1 MDEMNNNL
9 NTNDVVSGVE
19 NVTNKGGKKIAAV
32 TAGVIAVA
40 AAGGGAAYACS
51 DYVKNQV
58 KLMVCKPDSYYTWVN
73 EENAEDFAEKL
84 TAQYTESVERL
95 DAGASLSM
103 AIQYDL
109 NDTAKDLLK
118 EEVGDDET
126 TSAIVDNLSSI
137 ALGID
142 SQAKKGDSQN
152 SLYLNW
158 NDERLVTVDAA
169 LMDGGNQGFFRIPEL
184 TEKWAYMDIESLIGE
199 VPVDDDEATQKL
211 EEALTK
217 FAANPAEYLT
227 ADELKSEI
235 IKYVGI
241 WNESTSDVTLEKKA
255 DVGICDINVEYTI
268 ATIELTDE
276 KAKEICKT
284 FCEEIKNDDVI
295 KGVIVDRL
303 EAVSE
308 SDYNDA
314 IGEVLSNIEETEPSD
329 DTLSISTYID
339 PKGAIRGISAKF
351 NEDDMSCIFGRDG
364 DQVRAEFF
372 ITEDGEEQCRAE
384 LTAAEADNKY
394 TGNIDMSAA
403 EETISVEFT
412 DFEIVDEKFG
422 TFNAD
427 TTFIISDEEQFD
439 VKFTADGS
447 TQNASA
453 DIEAEG
459 ENYGTL
465 TLSMT
470 MGDSASPEIPDK
482 ASAFLIDEE
491 FDIDSLKD
499 YVTEDEMNSF
509 IVNLLTKMGMTD
521 DDAKSI
527 GDMAASSIYEE
538 NSSDS
543 IYEENSSDPKY
554 TDKIDFTTGEGD
566 NFNDALNDYLD
577 SEDSD
582 IDDEMDDLD
591 LDDFSV
597 DDKYADDMVRAE
609 SGQAYMLIADSDMEA
624 LYMGMG
630 FESLSYKAGV
640 ADIKGDGSY
649 TVSVTADTDGYKE
662 ATDNTK
668 PNGVSCLG
676 VIIEGV
682 EGMENADV
690 KVTSIK
696 LDGKDYPLT
705 SDAICENYDSE
716 FSIMLYADDT
726 DYYETENSVD
736 LSGIGEW
743 TTAEVTFEVK
753 GLK

>member
-9 NTNDVVSGVE
+9 DTNDVVSGVE
-19 NVTNKGGKKIAAV
+19 NVTSKGGKKVAAV

-58 KLMVCKPDSYYTWVN
+58 KLLVCKPDSYYTWVN

-84 TAQYTESVERL
+84 AAHYTDGIARI
-95 DAGASLSM
+95 DAGSSVSM
-103 AIQYDL
+103 AMQYDL
-109 NDTAKDLLK
+109 SDTAKELLK

-126 TSAIVDNLSSI
+126 TSAIVDNLNSI

-142 SQAKKGDSQN
+142 AQVKKGDAQDSI
-152 SLYLNW
+152 YLNW
-158 NDERLVTVDAA
+158 NEDRLVTVDAA
-169 LMDGGNQGFFRIPEL
+169 IQDGGNLGFFRIPEL
-184 TEKWAYMDIESLIGE
+184 TEKWACLDIESLIGE
-199 VPVDDDEATQKL
+199 VPVEDDEAAKKL

-217 FAANPAEYLT
+217 FVADPAEYLT

-235 IKYVGI
+235 VKYVGV
-241 WNESTSDVTLEKKA
+241 WNKSTSDVTLEKKA
-255 DVGICDINVEYTI
+255 DVNICDISVEYTI
-268 ATIELTDE
+268 ATVEITDE

-295 KGVIVDRL
+295 KGVIVDKL

-308 SDYNDA
+308 EDYNSA
-314 IGEVLSNIEETEPSD
+314 IDDVLSNIEENTESSD

-339 PKGAIRGISAKF
+339 PKGVIRGMSAKF
-351 NEDDMSCIFGRDG
+351 NEDDMSFIFGRDG

-384 LTAAEADNKY
+384 LTAAEAENKY
-394 TGNIDMSAA
+394 SGNIDMSADD
-403 EETISVEFT
+403 ETVSIEFT
-412 DFEIVDEKFG
+412 NFEIVDEKLG
-422 TFNAD
+422 TFNAE
-427 TTFIISDEEQFD
+427 TTFIIPDEEQFAI
-439 VKFTADGS
+439 KFSADGN

-453 DIEAEG
+453 DIEVEG

-465 TLSMT
+465 MLTMT
-470 MGDSASPEIPDK
+470 IGDSASPEIPDK

-491 FDIDSLKD
+491 FDIDALKE

-509 IVNLLTKMGMTD
+509 IASLLTKMGMTD
-521 DDAKSI
+521 DNAKSI

-538 NSSDS
+538 NSGYDYDYDYDDDEFEFDMDDDSDD
-543 IYEENSSDPKY
+543 I
-554 TDKIDFTTGEGD
+554 
-566 NFNDALNDYLD
+566 
-577 SEDSD
+577 D
-582 IDDEMDDLD
+582 IDDEVDDLD
-591 LDDFSV
+591 LDDFSF

-609 SGQAYMLIADSDMEA
+609 SGQAYMAIADSDLEA

-630 FESLSYKAGV
+630 YESLSYKAGV

-668 PNGVSCLG
+668 PNGVYCLG
-676 VIIEGV
+676 VVIEGV
-682 EGMENADV
+682 EGMENAEA

-696 LDGKDYPLT
+696 FDGKDYPLT
-705 SDAICENYDSE
+705 SDAICENYNDE
-716 FSIMLYADDT
+716 YSIIIYADDYT
-726 DYYETENSVD
+726 EENSVD
-736 LSGIGEW
+736 LSDIGEW

>member
-1 MDEMNNNL
+1 MDEMNNNFD
-9 NTNDVVSGVE
+9 TNDVVSGVE
-19 NVTNKGGKKIAAV
+19 NVTSKGGKKVAAV

-58 KLMVCKPDSYYTWVN
+58 KLLVCKPDSYYTWVN

-84 TAQYTESVERL
+84 AEQYTDGIARI
-95 DAGASLSM
+95 DAGSSVSM
-103 AIQYDL
+103 AMQYDL
-109 NDTAKDLLK
+109 SDTAKELFK

-126 TSAIVDNLSSI
+126 TSAIVDNLNSI

-142 SQAKKGDSQN
+142 AQVKKGDAQDSI
-152 SLYLNW
+152 YLNW
-158 NDERLVTVDAA
+158 NEDRLITVDAA
-169 LMDGGNQGFFRIPEL
+169 IQDGGNLGFFRIPEL
-184 TEKWAYMDIESLIGE
+184 TEKWACLDIESLIGE
-199 VPVDDDEATQKL
+199 VPVEDDEAAKKL

-217 FAANPAEYLT
+217 FAADPAEYLT

-235 IKYVGI
+235 VKYVGV
-241 WNESTSDVTLEKKA
+241 WNNSTSDVTLEKKA
-255 DVGICDINVEYTI
+255 DVNICDISVEYTI
-268 ATIELTDE
+268 ATVEITDE

-295 KGVIVDRL
+295 KGVIVDKL

-308 SDYNDA
+308 EDYNSA
-314 IGEVLSNIEETEPSD
+314 IDDVLSDIEENTESSD

-339 PKGAIRGISAKF
+339 PKGVIRGMSAKF
-351 NEDDMSCIFGRDG
+351 NEDDMSFIFGRDG

-384 LTAAEADNKY
+384 LTASEAENKY
-394 TGNIDMSAA
+394 SGNLDMSADD
-403 EETISVEFT
+403 ETVSIEFT
-412 DFEIVDEKFG
+412 NFEIVDEKLG
-422 TFNAD
+422 TFNAE
-427 TTFIISDEEQFD
+427 TTFIIPDEEQFAI
-439 VKFTADGS
+439 KFSADGN

-453 DIEAEG
+453 DIEVEG

-465 TLSMT
+465 MLTMT
-470 MGDSASPEIPDK
+470 IGDSASPEIPDK

-491 FDIDSLKD
+491 FDIDALKE

-509 IVNLLTKMGMTD
+509 IVSLLTKMGMTD
-521 DDAKSI
+521 DNAKSI
-527 GDMAASSIYEE
+527 GDMAAASIYEE
-538 NSSDS
+538 NSGYDYDYDYDDDELGFDMDDDSDD
-543 IYEENSSDPKY
+543 I
-554 TDKIDFTTGEGD
+554 
-566 NFNDALNDYLD
+566 
-577 SEDSD
+577 D

-591 LDDFSV
+591 LDDFSF

-609 SGQAYMLIADSDMEA
+609 SGQAYMAIADSDLEA

-630 FESLSYKAGV
+630 YESLSYKAGV

-668 PNGVSCLG
+668 PNGVYCLG
-676 VIIEGV
+676 VVIEGV
-682 EGMENADV
+682 EGMENAEA

-696 LDGKDYPLT
+696 FDGKDYPLT
-705 SDAICENYDSE
+705 SDAICENYNDE
-716 FSIMLYADDT
+716 YSIIIYADDYT
-726 DYYETENSVD
+726 EENSVD
-736 LSGIGEW
+736 LSDIGEW

>member
-9 NTNDVVSGVE
+9 DTNDVVSGVE
-19 NVTNKGGKKIAAV
+19 NVTSKGGKKVAAV

-58 KLMVCKPDSYYTWVN
+58 KLLVCKPDSYYTWVN

-84 TAQYTESVERL
+84 AAHYTDGIARI
-95 DAGASLSM
+95 DAGSSVSM
-103 AIQYDL
+103 AMQYDL
-109 NDTAKDLLK
+109 SDTAKELLK

-126 TSAIVDNLSSI
+126 TSAIVDNLNSI

-142 SQAKKGDSQN
+142 AQVKKGDAQDSI
-152 SLYLNW
+152 YLNW
-158 NDERLVTVDAA
+158 NEDRLVTIDAA
-169 LMDGGNQGFFRIPEL
+169 IQDGGNLGFFRIPEL
-184 TEKWAYMDIESLIGE
+184 TEKWACLDIESLIGE
-199 VPVDDDEATQKL
+199 VPVEDDEAAKKL

-217 FAANPAEYLT
+217 FAADPAEYLT

-235 IKYVGI
+235 VKYVGV
-241 WNESTSDVTLEKKA
+241 WNKSTSDVTLEKKA
-255 DVGICDINVEYTI
+255 DVNICDISVEYTI
-268 ATIELTDE
+268 ATVEITDE

-295 KGVIVDRL
+295 KGVIVDKL

-308 SDYNDA
+308 EDYNSA
-314 IGEVLSNIEETEPSD
+314 IDDVLSNIEENTESSD

-339 PKGAIRGISAKF
+339 PKGVIRGMSAKF
-351 NEDDMSCIFGRDG
+351 NEDDMSFIFGKDG

-384 LTAAEADNKY
+384 LTAAEAENKY
-394 TGNIDMSAA
+394 SGNIDMSADD
-403 EETISVEFT
+403 ETVSIEFT
-412 DFEIVDEKFG
+412 NFEIVDEKLG
-422 TFNAD
+422 TFNAE
-427 TTFIISDEEQFD
+427 TTFIIPDEEQFAI
-439 VKFTADGS
+439 KFSADGN

-453 DIEAEG
+453 DIEVEG

-465 TLSMT
+465 MLTMT
-470 MGDSASPEIPDK
+470 IGDSASPEIPDK

-491 FDIDSLKD
+491 FDIDALKE

-509 IVNLLTKMGMTD
+509 IASLLTKMGMTD
-521 DDAKSI
+521 DNAKSI

-538 NSSDS
+538 NSGYDYDYDYDDEELGFDMDDDSDD
-543 IYEENSSDPKY
+543 I
-554 TDKIDFTTGEGD
+554 
-566 NFNDALNDYLD
+566 
-577 SEDSD
+577 D

-609 SGQAYMLIADSDMEA
+609 SGQAYMAIADSDLEA

-630 FESLSYKAGV
+630 YESLSYKAGV

-668 PNGVSCLG
+668 PNGVYCLG
-676 VIIEGV
+676 VVIEGV
-682 EGMENADV
+682 EGMENAEA

-696 LDGKDYPLT
+696 FDGKDYPLT
-705 SDAICENYDSE
+705 SDAICENYNDE
-716 FSIMLYADDT
+716 YSIIIYADDYT
-726 DYYETENSVD
+726 EENSVD
-736 LSGIGEW
+736 LSDIGEW

>member
-9 NTNDVVSGVE
+9 DTNDVVSGVE
-19 NVTNKGGKKIAAV
+19 NVTSKGGKKVAAV

-58 KLMVCKPDSYYTWVN
+58 KLLVCKPDSYYTWVN

-84 TAQYTESVERL
+84 AEHYTDGIARI
-95 DAGASLSM
+95 DAGSSVSM
-103 AIQYDL
+103 AMQYDL
-109 NDTAKDLLK
+109 SDTAKELLK

-126 TSAIVDNLSSI
+126 TSAIVDNLNSV

-142 SQAKKGDSQN
+142 AQVKKGDAQDSI
-152 SLYLNW
+152 YLNW
-158 NDERLVTVDAA
+158 NEDRLVTIDAA
-169 LMDGGNQGFFRIPEL
+169 IQDGGNLGFFRIPEL
-184 TEKWAYMDIESLIGE
+184 TEKWACLDIESLIGE
-199 VPVDDDEATQKL
+199 VPVEDDEAAKKL

-217 FAANPAEYLT
+217 FAADPAEYLT

-235 IKYVGI
+235 VKYVGV
-241 WNESTSDVTLEKKA
+241 WNKSTSDVTLEKKA
-255 DVGICDINVEYTI
+255 DVNICDISVEYTI
-268 ATIELTDE
+268 ATVEITDE

-295 KGVIVDRL
+295 KGVIVDKL

-308 SDYNDA
+308 EDYNSA
-314 IGEVLSNIEETEPSD
+314 IDDVLSDIEENTESSD

-339 PKGAIRGISAKF
+339 PKGVIRGMSAKF
-351 NEDDMSCIFGRDG
+351 NEDDMSFIFGRDG

-384 LTAAEADNKY
+384 LTAAEAENKY
-394 TGNIDMSAA
+394 SGNIDMSADD
-403 EETISVEFT
+403 ETVSIEFT
-412 DFEIVDEKFG
+412 NFEIVDEKLG
-422 TFNAD
+422 TFNAE
-427 TTFIISDEEQFD
+427 TTFIIPDEEQFAI
-439 VKFTADGS
+439 KFSADGN

-453 DIEAEG
+453 DIEVEG

-465 TLSMT
+465 MLTMT
-470 MGDSASPEIPDK
+470 IGDSASPEIPDK

-491 FDIDSLKD
+491 FDIDALKE

-509 IVNLLTKMGMTD
+509 IASLLTKMGMTD
-521 DDAKSI
+521 DNAKSI
-527 GDMAASSIYEE
+527 GDMAAASIYEE
-538 NSSDS
+538 NSGYDYDYDYDDDEFEFDMDDDSD
-543 IYEENSSDPKY
+543 D
-554 TDKIDFTTGEGD
+554 IDD
-566 NFNDALNDYLD
+566 I
-577 SEDSD
+577 D

-597 DDKYADDMVRAE
+597 DDKYADDMVSAE
-609 SGQAYMLIADSDMEA
+609 SGQAYMAIADSDLEA

-630 FESLSYKAGV
+630 YESLSYKAGV

-668 PNGVSCLG
+668 PNGVYCLG
-676 VIIEGV
+676 VVIEGV
-682 EGMENADV
+682 EGMENAEA

-696 LDGKDYPLT
+696 FDGKDYPLT
-705 SDAICENYDSE
+705 SDAICENYNDE
-716 FSIMLYADDT
+716 YSIIIYADDYT
-726 DYYETENSVD
+726 EENSVD
-736 LSGIGEW
+736 LSDIGEW

>member
-1 MDEMNNNL
+1 MDEMNNNFD
-9 NTNDVVSGVE
+9 TNDVVSGVE
-19 NVTNKGGKKIAAV
+19 NVTSKGGKKVAAV

-58 KLMVCKPDSYYTWVN
+58 KLLVCKPDSYYTWVN

-84 TAQYTESVERL
+84 AEQYTDGIARI
-95 DAGASLSM
+95 DAGSSVSM
-103 AIQYDL
+103 AMQYDL
-109 NDTAKDLLK
+109 SDTAKELLK

-126 TSAIVDNLSSI
+126 TSAIVDNLNSI

-142 SQAKKGDSQN
+142 AQVKKGDAQDSI
-152 SLYLNW
+152 YLNW
-158 NDERLVTVDAA
+158 NEDRLVTIDAA
-169 LMDGGNQGFFRIPEL
+169 IQDGGNLGFFRIPEL
-184 TEKWAYMDIESLIGE
+184 TEKWACLDIESLIGE
-199 VPVDDDEATQKL
+199 VPVEDDEAAKKL

-217 FAANPAEYLT
+217 FAADPAEYLT

-235 IKYVGI
+235 VKYVGV
-241 WNESTSDVTLEKKA
+241 WNNSTSDVTLEKKA
-255 DVGICDINVEYTI
+255 DVNICDISVEYTI
-268 ATIELTDE
+268 ATVELTDE

-295 KGVIVDRL
+295 KGVIVDKL

-308 SDYNDA
+308 EDYNSA
-314 IGEVLSNIEETEPSD
+314 IDDVLSNIEENTEPSD

-339 PKGAIRGISAKF
+339 PKGVIRGMSAKF
-351 NEDDMSCIFGRDG
+351 NEDDMSFIFGKDG

-384 LTAAEADNKY
+384 LTAAEAENKY
-394 TGNIDMSAA
+394 SGNIDMSADD
-403 EETISVEFT
+403 ETVSIEFT
-412 DFEIVDEKFG
+412 NFEIVDEKLG
-422 TFNAD
+422 TFNAE
-427 TTFIISDEEQFD
+427 TTFIIPDEEQFAI
-439 VKFTADGS
+439 KFSADGN

-453 DIEAEG
+453 DIEVEG

-465 TLSMT
+465 MLTMT
-470 MGDSASPEIPDK
+470 IGDSASPEIPDK

-491 FDIDSLKD
+491 FDIDALKE

-509 IVNLLTKMGMTD
+509 IVSLLTKMGMTD
-521 DDAKSI
+521 DNAKSI
-527 GDMAASSIYEE
+527 GDMAAASIYEE
-538 NSSDS
+538 NSGYDYDYDYDDDEFEFDMDDDSDD
-543 IYEENSSDPKY
+543 I
-554 TDKIDFTTGEGD
+554 
-566 NFNDALNDYLD
+566 
-577 SEDSD
+577 D

-609 SGQAYMLIADSDMEA
+609 SGQAYMAIADSDLEA

-630 FESLSYKAGV
+630 YESLSYKAGV

-668 PNGVSCLG
+668 PNGVYCLG
-676 VIIEGV
+676 VVIEGV
-682 EGMENADV
+682 EGMENAEA

-696 LDGKDYPLT
+696 FDGKDYPLT
-705 SDAICENYDSE
+705 SDAICENYDDE
-716 FSIMLYADDT
+716 YSIIIYADDYT
-726 DYYETENSVD
+726 EENSVD
-736 LSGIGEW
+736 LSDIGEW